1 MPDEI
6 TPELF
11 AHLLQLAAL
20 ELDLEE
26 GEYLRKEMNNQLR
39 SIRELGAI
47 EIDSGL
53 PLEPHGIPYPEANSP
68 KIRMDN
74 PLAYP
79 SPEKL
84 LSQAPETE
92 DGYIIVPEIP
102 HKDLG

>member
-20 ELDLEE
+20 ELSPEE

-47 EIDSGL
+47 KVDSSL
-53 PLEPHGIPYPEANSP
+53 PMEPHGIPYPEANSP
-68 KIRMDN
+68 KGRRDSWR
-74 PLAYP
+74 AYP
-79 SPEKL
+79 APEKL
-84 LSQAPETE
+84 LSQAPETDE
-92 DGYIIVPEIP
+92 GYIVVPEIP
-102 HKDLG
+102 HKDLE